1 MTATLIG
8 IVSWG
13 AGCGYAEHPDI
24 YGRVTHVLNWIE
36 LNTGKRNTK
45 KVMKSSS
52 LNYLI
57 NNNTYLKDMF
67 MFSRAK
73 ARN

>member
-13 AGCGYAEHPDI
+13 AGCGYAEYPDI

-52 LNYLI
+52 LNYFI
-57 NNNTYLKDMF
+57 DDNMYLKDMF
-67 MFSRAK
+67 MISRAK

>member
-13 AGCGYAEHPDI
+13 AGCGYAEYPDI

-45 KVMKSSS
+45 KVIKSSS
-52 LNYLI
+52 FI
-57 NNNTYLKDMF
+57 NNITYLKDVF
-67 MFSRAK
+67 IFSRAK
-73 ARN
+73 ARD

>member
-13 AGCGYAEHPDI
+13 AGCGYAEYPDI

-36 LNTGKRNTK
+36 LNTGKRTQK
-45 KVMKSSS
+45 K
-52 LNYLI
+52 
-57 NNNTYLKDMF
+57 
-67 MFSRAK
+67 
-73 ARN
+73 